1 MQIRVQGQKIQ
12 CIRSTYDSEIKRS
25 RQSVVATLPRWAD
38 KMPSDGFGIENLTD
52 SELAELQAWL
62 DAKRADREANDSAY
76 GVRYAH
82 NRIAE
87 IADYVVSGKADDV
100 LSADQAAKIWE
111 SIGKLQAAMK
121 KAGHPRPVKPSAS
134 KQPKALPGQADLL

>member
-12 CIRSTYDSEIKRS
+12 CIRSVYDSEIKRS

-38 KMPSDGFGIENLTD
+38 KMPSDGFGVENLTE
-52 SELAELQAWL
+52 SERAELQAWL
-62 DAKRADREANDSAY
+62 DAKRADREANDLTY

-82 NRIAE
+82 SRIAE
-87 IADYVVSGKADDV
+87 IADYVASGKADDV
-100 LSADQAAKIWE
+100 LSADQAARIWE
-111 SIGKLQAAMK
+111 SIGKLQAAMR
-121 KAGHPRPVKPSAS
+121 KAGHPRPVKPAKS